1 MAGSAAP
8 GAFSATATRVAL
20 SLLAFPPSGTGRTVL
35 RKQAD
40 PWFSPRQSPL
50 TYPFMSVVKHMR
62 PHRETSS
69 MLYYKDNIWTI
80 SRLIV
85 RQMMKNSQIYNLS
98 FHSVNLTCQKNAS
111 YVHGI
116 DFTAYVHLGTR
127 PLQML
132 GNGKSDDLVKFHK
145 MSQLD
150 SCCLLW
156 GFLITSKP

>member
-1 MAGSAAP
+1 MVAGSAAP

-20 SLLAFPPSGTGRTVL
+20 SCLLAFPLSGTGCTVL
-35 RKQAD
+35 CKQAD
-40 PWFSPRQSPL
+40 PRFSPRQSPL

-62 PHRETSS
+62 PYKETSS
-69 MLYYKDNIWTI
+69 YMLCYKDNIWTI

-132 GNGKSDDLVKFHK
+132 GNGKSDDLVK
-145 MSQLD
+145 
-150 SCCLLW
+150 
-156 GFLITSKP
+156 